1 MALDISQM
9 KDSRGFT
16 QSENSGEVEEDYI
29 LKVKL
34 TVYTLR
40 DREEARTF
48 LRILA

>member
-9 KDSRGFT
+9 KDSRGFN

-40 DREEARTF
+40 EKKLERF
-48 LRILA
+48 